1 MRFSPSGMSTIG
13 ILVVSMI
20 AVAVPMR
27 AQSLPATPHTPDLLG
42 IYPGMPMNPA
52 HAQLQQRSSKYQV
65 VSHSVAEHGFGLTI
79 PDPTEQDQVD
89 VYLTIAPNNP
99 AVWMIRRTQT
109 YGRGRPMAPSALL
122 TALRQKYGK
131 ETLTADHGGGG
142 LYLYWIFDQSGKL
155 LSNADQGLTA
165 CSGGTFI
172 NNIVSGPGH
181 GNTILD
187 RCYTSFYAVT
197 AMLNGNAELL
207 QAYTVELV
215 NMPYAVKAATITMNA
230 NNAAAAKA
238 KQDELKKAN
247 QNKPTF

>member
-1 MRFSPSGMSTIG
+1 
-13 ILVVSMI
+13 
-20 AVAVPMR
+20 
-27 AQSLPATPHTPDLLG
+27 
-42 IYPGMPMNPA
+42 
-52 HAQLQQRSSKYQV
+52 
-65 VSHSVAEHGFGLTI
+65 
-79 PDPTEQDQVD
+79 
-89 VYLTIAPNNP
+89 
-99 AVWMIRRTQT
+99 
-109 YGRGRPMAPSALL
+109 MAPSALL

-165 CSGGTFI
+165 CSGNTFI

-187 RCYTSFYAVT
+187 RCYASFYAVT
-197 AMLNGNAELL
+197 AMLNGNGELL

-215 NMPYAVKAATITMNA
+215 NMPWAVKAATITMNA

-238 KQDELKKAN
+238 RQDELKKAN